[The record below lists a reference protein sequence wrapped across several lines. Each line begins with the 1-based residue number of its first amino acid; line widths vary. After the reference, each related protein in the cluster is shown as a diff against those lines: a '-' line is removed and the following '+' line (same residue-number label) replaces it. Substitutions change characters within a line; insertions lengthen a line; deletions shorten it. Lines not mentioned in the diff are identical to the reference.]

1 MNRMTPFALL
11 ARNNAWANEVL
22 IAACLRLDPG
32 EWDAARTS
40 FFPSIRATME
50 HIHAVDLYYLDAA
63 TRGGR
68 GARAFRD
75 ASVFA
80 SPEAMAPAQSEL
92 DARLVAFCDGLTEA
106 QLDQTVVTD
115 RGRAGRVTERLDRL
129 LLHLFQ
135 HQIHHRGQVHAML
148 SGTSVPP
155 PQLDDFFLDF
165 GRVPSAEAWQ

>member
-1 MNRMTPFALL
+1 MTPFSLL
-11 ARNNAWANEVL
+11 ARNNAWANETL
-22 IAACLRLDPG
+22 IAACLRLGPG
-32 EWDAARTS
+32 EWEAARTS

-50 HIHAVDLYYLDAA
+50 HIHAVDLYYIDAA
-63 TRGGR
+63 TGGGR
-68 GARAFRD
+68 GPRAFRE
-75 ASVFA
+75 APRFP
-80 SPEAMAPAQSEL
+80 SPEALAPAQAAL
-92 DARLVAFCDGLTEA
+92 DAQLVTFCDGLTAA
-106 QLDQTVVTD
+106 QLGQTVVTD
-115 RGRAGRVTERLDRL
+115 RGSDGRFEERLDRL